1 MPQLTF
7 ALPLSVVCAVMP
19 VVCAAMPVV
28 CAADVG
34 GMLPLMRRYAGGM
47 SAADAPP
54 MRRYAGGMLPPMRRR
69 WLR

>member
-1 MPQLTF
+1 
-7 ALPLSVVCAVMP
+7 
-19 VVCAAMPVV
+19 MPVV

-69 WLR
+69 CLRYASRYAGGMPRRSTPSERTP